1 MKFSDFDLLPQSLKA
16 LETRGI
22 TTPTP
27 IQERSIPLLLDSQDV
42 IGQASTGS
50 GKTLA
55 FSLPM
60 VEFVDPKK
68 AWVQALVLTPTRE
81 LANQIVD
88 VVASLATADGLNVLP
103 VYGGR
108 SIGPQI
114 SAIKKGVQ
122 ILVATPGRL
131 VDLLK
136 QGAVSLDRVVYAVI
150 DEADEMLDY
159 GFAKDVEFVLKA
171 LKGEHVTALFSA
183 TMPGWVQE
191 ASRKY
196 LYKPATVTIPVGKA
210 EEPKIDH
217 IALKIRSSDRMD
229 ALRSLLDQADNGS
242 SIVFGRTKY
251 GVRNLAKKLASFGYS
266 VGCLQGNMSQNARDR
281 VMQDFRD
288 NTIEVLVATNVA
300 ARGLDVDHVELVVNY
315 ELPESPELLTHRVGR
330 TGRMGREGSAYT
342 LIADTDDEQWGKL
355 KRGLKQAIRPM
366 DWVKPSNLDSNA
378 AKRLEAVA
386 SRAAASPPP
395 TAAASP
401 ERNGSPRAGSPSR
414 SSRGDSARAGA
425 SSGSRA
431 SRSGRPLAAV
441 GASGAGESD
450 APKRR
455 RRRRR

>member
-16 LETRGI
+16 LESRGI

-88 VVASLATADGLNVLP
+88 VVQSLADSDGLKVLP

-114 SAIKKGVQ
+114 TAIKKGVQ
-122 ILVATPGRL
+122 ILIATPGRL
-131 VDLLK
+131 VDLIK

-171 LKGEHVTALFSA
+171 LKGDHVTALFSA
-183 TMPGWVQE
+183 TMPDWVQQ

-196 LYKPATVTIPVGKA
+196 LYKPSTVTIATTKE
-210 EEPKIDH
+210 EEPKIEH
-217 IALKIRSSDRMD
+217 VALKIRSSDRMD

-281 VMQDFRD
+281 VMQEFRD
-288 NTIEVLVATNVA
+288 NTIGVLVATNVA

-315 ELPESPELLTHRVGR
+315 ELPESSELLTHRVGR

-342 LIADTDDEQWGKL
+342 LVADTDDEQWGKL
-355 KRGLKQAIRPM
+355 KRGLKQTIRPM
-366 DWVKPSNLDSNA
+366 DWVRPAGLRSEPVRSTQPVAPSSSD
-378 AKRLEAVA
+378 RGP
-386 SRAAASPPP
+386 SRGG
-395 TAAASP
+395 
-401 ERNGSPRAGSPSR
+401 NGSSSNPR
-414 SSRGDSARAGA
+414 SRGERGGSHSSSSSQGGTSRGGRGA
-425 SSGSRA
+425 TATATPPRSGSGSSSA
-431 SRSGRPLAAV
+431 ESG
-441 GASGAGESD
+441 SAG
-450 APKRR
+450 RR
-455 RRRRR
+455 RRRR

>member
-16 LETRGI
+16 LAHMEI

-27 IQERSIPLLLDSQDV
+27 IQEQTIPLLLDSKDV

-60 VEFVDPKK
+60 LEFVDPKK
-68 AWVQALVLTPTRE
+68 GWVQALVLTPTRE

-88 VVASLATADGLNVLP
+88 VVSPLGAADGVKVLP
-103 VYGGR
+103 IFGGR

-114 SAIKKGVQ
+114 AALKKGAQ

-131 VDLLK
+131 VDLLR
-136 QGAVSLDRVVYAVI
+136 QGAVNLDRVVYAVI

-159 GFAKDVEFVLKA
+159 GFAKDVEFVLNA

-183 TMPGWVQE
+183 TMPEWVQQ

-196 LYKPATVTIPVGKA
+196 LYKPVTVTVKTTRE
-210 EEPKIDH
+210 EEPKIEH
-217 IALKIRSSDRMD
+217 FALQIKAGDRMD
-229 ALRSLLDQADNGS
+229 ALRSLLDRADNGT

-251 GVRNLAKKLASFGYS
+251 GVRNLAKKLAGLGYS

-281 VMQDFRD
+281 VMQDFRQ
-288 NTIEVLVATNVA
+288 NKLGVLVATNVA

-330 TGRMGREGSAYT
+330 TGRMGREGIAYT
-342 LIADTDDEQWGKL
+342 LIADTDSEQWTKL
-355 KRGLKQAIRPM
+355 KRGLKHNVRPLQ
-366 DWVKPSNLDSNA
+366 W
-378 AKRLEAVA
+378 EAPGGA
-386 SRAAASPPP
+386 RAASGQRSNTTVCAPP
-395 TAAASP
+395 
-401 ERNGSPRAGSPSR
+401 
-414 SSRGDSARAGA
+414 
-425 SSGSRA
+425 
-431 SRSGRPLAAV
+431 AAV
-441 GASGAGESD
+441 QKT
-450 APKRR
+450 APARTGRR
-455 RRRRR
+455 RRR

>member
-16 LETRGI
+16 LTAQDI
-22 TTPTP
+22 TAPTP
-27 IQERSIPLLLDSQDV
+27 IQEKTIPLLLDSQDV

-55 FSLPM
+55 FALPM
-60 VEFVDPKK
+60 LEFVNPKK

-88 VVASLATADGLNVLP
+88 VVQSVSQVDGVKVLP
-103 VYGGR
+103 VFGGR

-114 SAIKKGVQ
+114 AAIKKGVQ

-131 VDLLK
+131 VDLLR
-136 QGAVSLDRVVYAVI
+136 QGAVSLDRVVYAVV

-159 GFAKDVEFVLKA
+159 GFAKDVEFVLNA

-183 TMPGWVQE
+183 TMPDWVQQ
-191 ASRKY
+191 ASKKY
-196 LYKPATVTIPVGKA
+196 LYKPVTVTVATTKE
-210 EEPKIDH
+210 EEPKIEH
-217 IALKIRSSDRMD
+217 FLLKIHSSERMD
-229 ALRSLLDQADNGS
+229 ALRSLLDRTDNGSS

-288 NTIEVLVATNVA
+288 NKLGILVATNVA

-330 TGRMGREGSAYT
+330 TGRMGREGLAYT
-342 LIADTDDEQWGKL
+342 LVADTDDEQWNKL
-355 KRGLKQAIRPM
+355 KRGLKQTIQPM
-366 DWVKPSNLDSNA
+366 EWDRQS
-378 AKRLEAVA
+378 
-386 SRAAASPPP
+386 
-395 TAAASP
+395 
-401 ERNGSPRAGSPSR
+401 
-414 SSRGDSARAGA
+414 
-425 SSGSRA
+425 SSGS
-431 SRSGRPLAAV
+431 
-441 GASGAGESD
+441 
-450 APKRR
+450 APKRTLVAPQVRSERPAMANTGASNGSSGGPRRQRQR
-455 RRRRR
+455 RR

>member
-16 LETRGI
+16 LTAQDI

-27 IQERSIPLLLDSQDV
+27 IQEKTIPLLLDSQDV

-55 FSLPM
+55 FALPM
-60 VEFVDPKK
+60 LEFVDPKK
-68 AWVQALVLTPTRE
+68 PWVQALVLTPTRE
-81 LANQIVD
+81 LANQIVE
-88 VVASLATADGLNVLP
+88 VVQGVGRADGIKVLP
-103 VYGGR
+103 VFGGR
-108 SIGPQI
+108 AIGPQI

-131 VDLLK
+131 VDLLR
-136 QGAVSLDRVVYAVI
+136 QGAVKLDRVIYAVV

-159 GFAKDVEFVLKA
+159 GFAKDVEFVLNA

-183 TMPGWVQE
+183 TMPDWVQQ

-196 LYKPATVTIPVGKA
+196 LHKPVTVTIATTKE
-210 EEPKIDH
+210 EEPKIEH
-217 IALKIRSSDRMD
+217 FALKIHSSERMD
-229 ALRSLLDQADNGS
+229 ALRSLLDKTDNGS

-288 NTIEVLVATNVA
+288 NNIGVLVATNVA

-330 TGRMGREGSAYT
+330 TGRMGREGFAYT
-342 LIADTDDEQWGKL
+342 LVADTDDEQWSKL
-355 KRGLKQAIRPM
+355 KRGLKQTIRPLEW
-366 DWVKPSNLDSNA
+366 DRPSTTSGA
-378 AKRLEAVA
+378 PR
-386 SRAAASPPP
+386 RPQAAAAVPQRS
-395 TAAASP
+395 
-401 ERNGSPRAGSPSR
+401 ERPAMAHSGPA
-414 SSRGDSARAGA
+414 RGAKTQS
-425 SSGSRA
+425 
-431 SRSGRPLAAV
+431 
-441 GASGAGESD
+441 
-450 APKRR
+450 RR
-455 RRRRR
+455 RR